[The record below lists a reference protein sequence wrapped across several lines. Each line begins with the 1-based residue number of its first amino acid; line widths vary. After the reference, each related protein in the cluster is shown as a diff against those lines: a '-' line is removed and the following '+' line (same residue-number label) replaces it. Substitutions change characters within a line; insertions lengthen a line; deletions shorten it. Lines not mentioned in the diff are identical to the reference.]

1 MTPSGKDAVDVK
13 KARTM
18 SFVSLFIQR
27 PIATTLLGF
36 GLGLA
41 GMGAFFLLPVAP
53 LPNIDLP
60 TISVSANMAGASP
73 QVMSSTVATP
83 LERHLGAI
91 SSVTEMTS
99 NSSAGSTRINLQF
112 DISRNIDGA
121 ARDVQAAIIAAKQ
134 DLPAALKNPPSY
146 RKFNPSNQPIIVLA
160 LTSKTLTPGQMYDQA
175 TNIME
180 QKLSQIQG
188 VGDVSTQG
196 ATLPAI
202 RVEVNPR
209 ALAKYGLSTND
220 IKSAI
225 TSANANSAKGGIDQ
239 GTQRFQLYAND
250 NATNASDYQNLIV
263 GYRTGVNTQGAAIR
277 LSDVAEVY
285 DGVENPKVMGMAD
298 GKPAI
303 LVQVTQQPG
312 ANVIQ
317 VVDRIRAML
326 PELAHELPP
335 AIDLT
340 TVSDGTVSI
349 RNSVREVEET
359 LILSTMLVVFTVF
372 LFLRNWRATMVPAVS
387 VPLALL
393 GTFGLMYLSGFS
405 LDNFSLMALIVSTGF
420 VVDNTIVVLENV
432 TRHLEQGESRLEA
445 ALNGAREVS
454 FTVVSMSISLVAV
467 FFPILLLG
475 GVVGKIFHEFAL
487 TLSIAILVSLVV
499 SLTVTPMMCAYLAL
513 SADDDRNWAMDKLR
527 RAFESSHD
535 FYRRTLRWSLD
546 NPKTIMFMLLV
557 AIGLNVYLYYIIPK
571 GLGFP
576 MVDEGRLQGGVRA
589 DQTISYTLLQQKF
602 VQLSKIIS
610 ADPAVDH
617 VSGSAQSGNA
627 NFNVTLKPPGVRDAS
642 TADVITRLRPKLA
655 TVPGAQTFLQSSS
668 TTAVRTGAR
677 GGNGDYQY
685 AIQADTLTDLNTW
698 LPKISDALSNLP
710 QLQDVNGDRQSSGL
724 EIDLKVDRASA
735 ARLGLNSS
743 QIDSTLSN
751 SFSQGSVSTIYKD
764 KNQYHVIMELAPNFW
779 QTPDTLKD
787 IYVSTSGSVSGS
799 QATAATNVTI
809 ATTSNTTVST
819 AGTDAAQA
827 VLNQAQNS
835 ISGGKGSSTGSS
847 VSTRT
852 ETMVPLSAF
861 ATYAPGL
868 TPLNISHQGPFVA
881 STFSF
886 TLPDGVALG
895 DATKAINDAMAEI
908 HVPISVHGDF
918 AGTAQTFTKAF
929 GNLPLLF
936 MGAIITIYIVLGI
949 LYESYVHPLT
959 ILSTLPSAGLGA
971 LLALLLFRTN
981 FDMIGFIGIILLIGI
996 VKKNAII
1003 MIDFAI
1009 TLQRTENLEP
1019 REAIY
1024 RAAILR
1030 FRPIMMTTVGAIL
1043 GAMPLAIGLG
1053 EGYEL
1058 RQPLGITIVGG
1069 LLLSQLLTL
1078 YTTPLVYLYLDQWGT
1093 SWGNVW
1099 NRWYHGIMK
1108 DQPHA
1113 MPAE

>member
-1 MTPSGKDAVDVK
+1 MTPSGSDAVDVK

-18 SFVSLFIQR
+18 SFVALFIQR
-27 PIATTLLGF
+27 PIATTLLGV

-41 GMGAFFLLPVAP
+41 GIGAFLLLPVAP

-73 QVMSSTVATP
+73 EVMSSTVATP

-99 NSSAGSTRINLQF
+99 QSSTGSTRINLQF
-112 DISRNIDGA
+112 DINRDIDGA

-134 DLPAALKNPPSY
+134 DLPTALRNPPNY
-146 RKFNPSNQPIIVLA
+146 RKFNPSNQPIIQLA
-160 LTSKTLTPGQMYDQA
+160 LTSKTLSPGQMYDQA
-175 TNIME
+175 ANIME

-188 VGDVSTQG
+188 VGDVTTQG

-220 IKSAI
+220 IKAAI
-225 TSANANSAKGGIDQ
+225 SGANANSAKGGIDQ
-239 GTQRFQLYAND
+239 GTQRFQVYAND
-250 NATNASDYQNLIV
+250 NATDASDYQNLIV
-263 GYRTGVNTQGAAIR
+263 GYRTGNNAQGAAIR
-277 LSDVAEVY
+277 LSDVADVY

-317 VVDRIRAML
+317 VVDRIRALL
-326 PELAHELPP
+326 PELQRQLPP
-335 AIDLT
+335 AIDLST
-340 TVSDGTVSI
+340 LSDGTISI

-359 LILSTMLVVFTVF
+359 LVLSTLLVVLTVF

-393 GTFGLMYLSGFS
+393 GTFGLMYMAGFS

-432 TRHLEQGESRLEA
+432 TRHLELGESRLEA

-487 TLSIAILVSLVV
+487 TLSIAILMSLIV
-499 SLTVTPMMCAYLAL
+499 SLTVTPMMCAYIAL
-513 SADDDRNWAMDKLR
+513 TADDDHNWAMDKLR
-527 RAFESSHD
+527 RAFEASHD

-557 AIGLNVYLYYIIPK
+557 AIGLNGYLYYIIPK

-576 MVDEGRLQGGVRA
+576 QVDEGRLQGGVRA
-589 DQTISYTLLQQKF
+589 DQTISYKLLQTKF
-602 VQLSKIIS
+602 IQLANIIHN
-610 ADPAVDH
+610 DPAVEH
-617 VSGSAQSGNA
+617 VGGYAQSGFA
-627 NFNVTLKPPGVRDAS
+627 SFFVTLKPPGVRDAS
-642 TADVITRLRPKLA
+642 TLDVITRLRPKLA
-655 TVPGAQTFLQSSS
+655 MVPGAQVFLQSAS

-724 EIDLKVDRASA
+724 EIDLKIDRQTA

-743 QIDSTLSN
+743 QIDQTLGN
-751 SFSQGSVSTIYKD
+751 SFAQSSVSTIYKD
-764 KNQYHVIMELAPNFW
+764 KNQYHVIMELAPQFW

-809 ATTSNTTVST
+809 ATPNTTVST
-819 AGTDAAQA
+819 ASSDAAQA

-835 ISGGKGSSTGSS
+835 ISGARGSSTGSS
-847 VSTRT
+847 VSTRQ

-861 ATYAPGL
+861 ATYSPGL
-868 TPLNISHQGPFVA
+868 TPLSINHQGPFVA

-895 DATKAINDAMAEI
+895 DATKAINDAMAAI
-908 HVPISVHGDF
+908 HVPISIHGDF

-936 MGAIITIYIVLGI
+936 LGAIITIYIVLGI

-971 LLALLLFRTN
+971 LFALLLFRTN

-1009 TLQRTENLEP
+1009 TLQRQENLDP

-1024 RAAILR
+1024 RAAVLR

-1043 GAMPLAIGLG
+1043 GALPLAIGLG

-1069 LLLSQLLTL
+1069 LLFSQILTL
-1078 YTTPLVYLYLDQWGT
+1078 YTTPLVYLYLDRWGS
-1093 SWGNVW
+1093 SWGNSW
-1099 NRWYHGIMK
+1099 NRWYHGMMH
-1108 DQPHA
+1108 DEMPSA
-1113 MPAE
+1113 TPAE

>member
-1 MTPSGKDAVDVK
+1 MSEGDVK

-18 SFVSLFIQR
+18 SFVALFIQR
-27 PIATTLLGF
+27 PIATTLLGC
-36 GLGLA
+36 GLA
-41 GMGAFFLLPVAP
+41 LAGSGAFFLLPVAP

-60 TISVSANMAGASP
+60 TISVSANMQGASP
-73 QVMSSTVATP
+73 EVMSSTVATP

-91 SSVTEMTS
+91 ASVTEMTS

-112 DISRNIDGA
+112 DISRDINGA
-121 ARDVQAAIIAAKQ
+121 ARDVQAAIIASKQ
-134 DLPAALKNPPSY
+134 DLPAALRNPPQY
-146 RKFNPSNQPIIVLA
+146 RKFNPSNQPIIILA
-160 LTSKTLTPGQMYDQA
+160 LTSKTMTPGQMYDQA
-175 TNIME
+175 INIME

-188 VGDVSTQG
+188 VGDVTTQG

-202 RVEVNPR
+202 RVELNPR
-209 ALAKYGLSTND
+209 ALARYGLSTND
-220 IKSAI
+220 IKAAI
-225 TSANANSAKGGIDQ
+225 AGANANSAKGGIDQ
-239 GTQRFQLYAND
+239 GSQRFQVYAND
-250 NATNASDYQNLIV
+250 NATDASDYKNLIV
-263 GYRTGVNTQGAAIR
+263 GYRTGTNAQGAAIR
-277 LSDVAEVY
+277 LSDVADVY
-285 DGVENPKVMGMAD
+285 DGVENPKILGMAD

-303 LVQVTQQPG
+303 LVQVTQEPG

-317 VVDRIRAML
+317 VVDRIRALL
-326 PELAHELPP
+326 PELAGQLPK
-335 AIDLT
+335 AIDLST
-340 TVSDGTVSI
+340 LSDGTVSI

-359 LILSTMLVVFTVF
+359 LLLSTLLVVLTVF

-393 GTFGLMYLSGFS
+393 GTFGLMYLAGFS

-432 TRHLEQGESRLEA
+432 TRHLEMGESRLDA

-454 FTVVSMSISLVAV
+454 FTVLSMSISLVAV

-475 GVVGKIFHEFAL
+475 GVVGKVFHEFSL

-499 SLTVTPMMCAYLAL
+499 SLTVTPMMCAYIAL
-513 SADDDRNWAMDKLR
+513 DTHDDRNWAMDLLR
-527 RAFESSHD
+527 RSFDSSLN

-557 AIGLNVYLYYIIPK
+557 AIGLNGYLYYIIPK

-576 MVDEGRLQGGVRA
+576 QVDEGRLQGGVRA
-589 DQTISYTLLQQKF
+589 DQTISFGLMQQKF
-602 VQLSKIIS
+602 IQLANIIHS
-610 ADPAVDH
+610 DPAVDH
-617 VSGSAQSGNA
+617 VGGFASGTNNA
-627 NFNVTLKPPGVRDAS
+627 GFFVTLKPPGVRDAS

-655 TVPGAQTFLQSSS
+655 TVAGAQVFLGSAS

-710 QLQDVNGDRQSSGL
+710 ELQDVNGDRQSSGL

-735 ARLGLNSS
+735 ARLGLNAS
-743 QIDSTLSN
+743 QIDQTLGN
-751 SFSQGSVSTIYKD
+751 SFAQTTASTIYKD
-764 KNQYHVIMELAPNFW
+764 KNQYHIIMELAPNFW
-779 QTPDTLKD
+779 QSPDTLKD

-809 ATTSNTTVST
+809 AAPNATVTTANS
-819 AGTDAAQA
+819 DAAQA

-835 ISGGKGSSTGSS
+835 ISGAKGGSTGSS
-847 VSTRT
+847 VSTRV

-861 ATYAPGL
+861 ASYSPGL
-868 TPLNISHQGPFVA
+868 TPLSINHQGPFVA

-886 TLPDGVALG
+886 TLPEGEALG
-895 DATKAINDAMAEI
+895 DATAAINRAMADI
-908 HVPISVHGDF
+908 HVPISIHGDF

-936 MGAIITIYIVLGI
+936 LGAIITIYIVLGI

-959 ILSTLPSAGLGA
+959 ILSTLPSAGVGA

-981 FDMIGFIGIILLIGI
+981 FDMIGFIGIVLLIGI

-1009 TLQRTENLEP
+1009 TLQRTENLDP

-1024 RAAILR
+1024 RAAVLR

-1058 RQPLGITIVGG
+1058 RQPLGIAIVGG
-1069 LLLSQLLTL
+1069 LMLSQILTL
-1078 YTTPLVYLYLDQWGT
+1078 YTTPVVYLYLDRWGT
-1093 SWGNVW
+1093 RWGNVW
-1099 NRWYHGIMK
+1099 NRWYHGLMK

-1113 MPAE
+1113 APPAPAE

>member
-1 MTPSGKDAVDVK
+1 MSEGDVK

-18 SFVSLFIQR
+18 SFVALFIQR
-27 PIATTLLGF
+27 PIATTLLGC
-36 GLGLA
+36 GLA
-41 GMGAFFLLPVAP
+41 LAGSGAFFLLPVAP

-60 TISVSANMAGASP
+60 TISVSANMQGASP
-73 QVMSSTVATP
+73 EVMSSTVATP

-91 SSVTEMTS
+91 ASVTEMTS

-112 DISRNIDGA
+112 DISRDINGA
-121 ARDVQAAIIAAKQ
+121 ARDVQAAIIASKQ
-134 DLPAALKNPPSY
+134 DLPAALRNPPQY
-146 RKFNPSNQPIIVLA
+146 RKFNPSNQPIIILA
-160 LTSKTLTPGQMYDQA
+160 LTSKTMTPGQMYDQA
-175 TNIME
+175 INIME

-188 VGDVSTQG
+188 VGDVTTQG

-202 RVEVNPR
+202 RVELNPR
-209 ALAKYGLSTND
+209 ALARYGLSTND
-220 IKSAI
+220 IKAAI
-225 TSANANSAKGGIDQ
+225 AGANANSAKGGIDQ
-239 GTQRFQLYAND
+239 GSQRFQVYAND
-250 NATNASDYQNLIV
+250 NATDASDYKNLIV
-263 GYRTGVNTQGAAIR
+263 GYRTGTNAQGAAIR
-277 LSDVAEVY
+277 LSDVADVY
-285 DGVENPKVMGMAD
+285 DGVENPKILGMAD

-303 LVQVTQQPG
+303 LVQVTQEPG

-317 VVDRIRAML
+317 VVDRIRALL
-326 PELAHELPP
+326 PELAGQLPK
-335 AIDLT
+335 AIDLST
-340 TVSDGTVSI
+340 LSDGTVSI

-359 LILSTMLVVFTVF
+359 LLLSTLLVVLTVF

-393 GTFGLMYLSGFS
+393 GTFGLMYLAGFS

-432 TRHLEQGESRLEA
+432 TRHLEMGESRLDA

-454 FTVVSMSISLVAV
+454 FTVLSMSISLVAV

-475 GVVGKIFHEFAL
+475 GVVGKVFHEFSL

-499 SLTVTPMMCAYLAL
+499 SLTVTPMMCAYIAL
-513 SADDDRNWAMDKLR
+513 DTHDDRNWAMDLLR
-527 RAFESSHD
+527 RSFDSSLN

-557 AIGLNVYLYYIIPK
+557 AIGLNGYLYYIIPK

-576 MVDEGRLQGGVRA
+576 QVDEGRLQGGVRA
-589 DQTISYTLLQQKF
+589 DQTISFGLMQRKF
-602 VQLSKIIS
+602 IQLANIIHS
-610 ADPAVDH
+610 DPAVDH
-617 VSGSAQSGNA
+617 VGGFASGTNNA
-627 NFNVTLKPPGVRDAS
+627 GFFVTLKPPGVRDAS

-655 TVPGAQTFLQSSS
+655 TVAGAQVFLGSAS

-710 QLQDVNGDRQSSGL
+710 ELQDVNGDRQSSGL

-735 ARLGLNSS
+735 ARLGLNAS
-743 QIDSTLSN
+743 QIDQTLGN
-751 SFSQGSVSTIYKD
+751 SFAQTTASTIYKD
-764 KNQYHVIMELAPNFW
+764 KNQYHIIMELAPNFW
-779 QTPDTLKD
+779 QSPDTLKD

-809 ATTSNTTVST
+809 AAPNATVTTANS
-819 AGTDAAQA
+819 DAAQA

-835 ISGGKGSSTGSS
+835 ISGAKGGSTGSS
-847 VSTRT
+847 VSTRV

-861 ATYAPGL
+861 ASYSPGL
-868 TPLNISHQGPFVA
+868 TPLSINHQGPFVA

-886 TLPDGVALG
+886 TLPEGEALG
-895 DATKAINDAMAEI
+895 DATAAINRAMADI
-908 HVPISVHGDF
+908 HVPISIHGDF

-936 MGAIITIYIVLGI
+936 LGAIITIYIVLGI

-959 ILSTLPSAGLGA
+959 ILSTLPSAGVGA

-981 FDMIGFIGIILLIGI
+981 FDMIGFIGIVLLIGI

-1009 TLQRTENLEP
+1009 TLQRTENLDP

-1024 RAAILR
+1024 RAAVLR

-1058 RQPLGITIVGG
+1058 RQPLGIAIVGG
-1069 LLLSQLLTL
+1069 LMLSQILTL
-1078 YTTPLVYLYLDQWGT
+1078 YTTPVVYLYLDRWGT
-1093 SWGNVW
+1093 RWGNVW
-1099 NRWYHGIMK
+1099 NRWYHGLMK

-1113 MPAE
+1113 APPAPAE